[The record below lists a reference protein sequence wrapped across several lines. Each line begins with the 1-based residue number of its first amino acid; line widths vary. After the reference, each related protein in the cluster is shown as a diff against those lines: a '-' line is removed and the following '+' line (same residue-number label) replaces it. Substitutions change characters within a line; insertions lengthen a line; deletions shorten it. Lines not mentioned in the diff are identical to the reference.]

1 MSAHNNILTRG
12 RRAVCACTLA
22 VLGLSL
28 GTGLLAPAAA
38 QTTPAAAPLAAAA
51 SKAHVDMRSDH
62 YRLRRKCT
70 AEAEAQGLSGDALK
84 LQVQKCLS
92 GR

>member
-1 MSAHNNILTRG
+1 MSAHQTILTRG
-12 RRAVCACTLA
+12 RRAVCASALA

-28 GTGLLAPAAA
+28 GTGPLSPAAA
-38 QTTPAAAPLAAAA
+38 QTTPTPTPPAA
-51 SKAHVDMRSDH
+51 SKGHVDMRSEH

-70 AEAEAQGLSGDALK
+70 LAAEAQGLSGDALK

-92 GR
+92 GK